1 MVSEYQLRVLPQQ
14 AFNEATIKE
23 YISREKAIDART
35 IKHVRVLKRS
45 IDARQRT
52 IFINLKVRA
61 YINEEP
67 DDDVFEHVEY
77 KDVSSAPSVVV
88 VGEGP
93 GGLFASLRLIEH
105 GLRPIVIERG
115 KDVHER
121 KKTLLPF
128 HELIRLIM
136 KAIIV
141 LVKVVPVLI
150 LMENYIQ
157 EVRRGVI

>member
-1 MVSEYQLRVLPQQ
+1 MPVSVL
-14 AFNEATIKE
+14 
-23 YISREKAIDART
+23 S
-35 IKHVRVLKRS
+35 LL
-45 IDARQRT
+45 
-52 IFINLKVRA
+52 NLKVRV

-67 DDDVFEHVEY
+67 EDDVFEHVEY

-121 KKTLLPF
+121 KKDLA
-128 HELIRLIM
+128 
-136 KAIIV
+136 AISRTH
-141 LVKVVPVLI
+141 KVDNESNYCFGEGAPALI
-150 LMENYIQ
+150 LMESYIQ

>member
-1 MVSEYQLRVLPQQ
+1 M
-14 AFNEATIKE
+14 
-23 YISREKAIDART
+23 
-35 IKHVRVLKRS
+35 
-45 IDARQRT
+45 
-52 IFINLKVRA
+52 
-61 YINEEP
+61 
-67 DDDVFEHVEY
+67 
-77 KDVSSAPSVVV
+77 
-88 VGEGP
+88 
-93 GGLFASLRLIEH
+93 RLIEH

-136 KAIIV
+136 KVIIV